1 MGPPTLL
8 LPRPSVHTAVKNR
21 CHWAGNDP
29 DYTAY
34 HDNEWGVPVHNDRKH
49 FEMLTLEGFQA
60 GLSWLTIL
68 KRRKNFTKAFAN
80 WDWEK
85 VASFS
90 SADIRRLL
98 RDKGIIRNRLKIR
111 AAVNNAKRFIEVRK
125 EFGSFDR
132 YIWGFTGYKTLRPRR
147 RARHFKDLPTRS
159 PESDA
164 LSRDLKKRGFSF
176 VGTVICYAHLQAIGM
191 VDDHLAG
198 CFRRNK
204 FLSNC
209 RVFRTKANNEMLK

>member
-1 MGPPTLL
+1 MP
-8 LPRPSVHTAVKNR
+8 AAINR

-29 DYTAY
+29 DYLAY

-49 FEMLTLEGFQA
+49 FEMLTLEGFQS

-68 KRRKNFTKAFAN
+68 KRRQNFTKVFSR
-80 WDWEK
+80 WDWNR
-85 VASFS
+85 VAAFTH
-90 SADIRRLL
+90 ADVERLM
-98 RDKGIIRNRLKIR
+98 RDSGIIRNRLKIR

-125 EFGSFDR
+125 EFVSFDL
-132 YIWGFTGYKTLRPRR
+132 YIWRFTNNKTLVSKR
-147 RARHFKDLPTRS
+147 RARRFKDLPTRS

-176 VGTVICYAHLQAIGM
+176 VGPVICYAHMQAIGM

-198 CFRRNK
+198 CFK
-204 FLSNC
+204 C
-209 RVFRTKANNEMLK
+209 KVAV